1 MFKKLLLASIL
12 TTTLLANDT
21 PNKEETSFLD
31 DLINEVSTTLDSDK
45 ISDKVKLENMQE
57 YITNLKFDDKV
68 DKSKYKLNLMG
79 HYENYMLLGSYTN
92 TKLHERHWANGVEDT
107 YNNDGTYNNGYERDT
122 NEAQFQLSI
131 KTPLYNNF
139 LGTGADLFTA
149 YTQNSYWQV
158 YDTDHSS
165 PFRETNYMPELFL
178 EWQPDKKLGD
188 SHLKQVRF
196 ALIHQSNGQ
205 DVGQSRSWNRT
216 EMFFLLQNDNI
227 NYGMHIW
234 DRWDE
239 DRKNVNDPNY
249 PNVTEGDDNPE
260 LEEYLGNQRYFVK
273 YKSKNLNLMLTHQND
288 IFEYDIKKGNTKLD
302 ITFPSI
308 NSNFDFFIRYF
319 NGYGESLVDYD
330 VKLERISFGI
340 QLSDW
345 I

>member
-1 MFKKLLLASIL
+1 MFKKALFISIL
-12 TTTLLANDT
+12 SIGLFANDT
-21 PNKEETSFLD
+21 IKKENSSFLD
-31 DLINEVSTTLDSDK
+31 DLVNEVSSVADSDLT
-45 ISDKVKLENMQE
+45 DKVKIETMQDYIKNLE
-57 YITNLKFDDKV
+57 FDDKV
-68 DKSKYKLNLMG
+68 DKSKYKVNLMG
-79 HYENYMLLGSYTN
+79 HYENYMLLGSHST
-92 TKLHERHWANGVEDT
+92 TKLTERHWTNGVDDT
-107 YNNDGTYNNGYERDT
+107 DTKGYERDT

-139 LGTGADLFTA
+139 LGTGADLFSA

-178 EWQPDKKLGD
+178 EWQPDKKLGN
-188 SHLKQVRF
+188 SQLKQIRF

-239 DRKNVNDPNY
+239 EPKDSNDLTA
-249 PNVTEGDDNPE
+249 TEGDDNVG
-260 LEEYLGNQRYFVK
+260 LEDYIGNQRYFVK
-273 YKSKNLNLMLTHQND
+273 YKSDNVNVMLVHQND
-288 IFEYDIKKGNTKLD
+288 ILEYDINKGNTKLD
-302 ITFPSI
+302 VTFPSI

-319 NGYGESLVDYD
+319 TGYGESLVDYD
-330 VKLERISFGI
+330 VKVQRVSFGI
-340 QLSDW
+340 MLSDW